1 MARIDEPRQPGV
13 ANRSSKG
20 AGDRPVAG
28 SIRRTDG
35 PLPEDGRIRF
45 VRALRA
51 GMGNA
56 GAAWTAEELVHG
68 LDETPIV
75 IAMGDATASTYHA
88 QVAALTAVNLVGR
101 LFRRL
106 ILVVPD
112 GTPVDFRVPFIEGTL
127 GPALVGFARR
137 VSGAVQA
144 ELASAPPPGSVVLHI
159 ADAPSSMAIE
169 RGGPA
174 RLKAERPRKRAES
187 ESHSDRDVY
196 CSGAGWLAQ
205 IGRRPTQPL
214 ASAPELANPIGPLVA
229 AALGAAEVF
238 KVVLGDAIAG
248 AENGADGDPVGAV
261 AGLEPINDT
270 LTYSALTYEVGG
282 TDLGPPLNQ
291 VVRLPATT
299 LIGAGS
305 IGSAFLWGLAHLRS
319 AQGQLAVVDHDH
331 LATHNPDRAILVLD
345 DAAARELPKATWARD
360 MVQPWIPDVS
370 VEPFDGTLRA
380 YIDTLSEDYTLP
392 LAISAVDSVESRR
405 DIQDALP
412 RRVLNASTGPASV
425 EITRHAGFG
434 SDDEACLYCLYL
446 PEVLERAPIQIA
458 MARTGFPQR
467 EVAEFLMP
475 DAPRALSAAN
485 VRGIEYHN
493 GLSAGTLHAYVG
505 RRLSDLL
512 DDQIWYSQAPISLGG
527 GRAALVTTAFVSA
540 FAGFLLLA
548 EALKEADPGLASYR
562 LRSVYEQNLLGVPN
576 SFQYRS
582 QQDTT
587 GYCLCHD
594 PLRKKLYSE
603 KYYA

>member
-1 MARIDEPRQPGV
+1 MDRTDQPGQP
-13 ANRSSKG
+13 NT
-20 AGDRPVAG
+20 GDPRGKATGDLPGDG
-28 SIRRTDG
+28 SGRRGDG
-35 PLPEDGRIRF
+35 PLPEDGRVRF

-51 GMGNA
+51 RVGGE
-56 GAAWTAEELVHG
+56 GVSWTAEELVRR
-68 LDETPIV
+68 LDDTPIA
-75 IAMGDATASTYHA
+75 IAMGDATAPTYAA
-88 QVAALTAVNLVGR
+88 QVTTLTAVNLLTR

-112 GTPVDFRVPFIEGTL
+112 GVAVDFRVPFIEGTL
-127 GPALVGFARR
+127 GPALAGFARR

-159 ADAPSSMAIE
+159 ADAPSSTAIAW
-169 RGGPA
+169 GGPA
-174 RLKAERPRKRAES
+174 RLKAETLRKRAGV

-196 CSGAGWLAQ
+196 CSGVGWLAQ
-205 IGRRPTQPL
+205 IGRRPTAPL

-248 AENGADGDPVGAV
+248 ARNGADGDPVGAV
-261 AGLEPINDT
+261 AGLEPIIDA
-270 LTYSALTYEVGG
+270 LTYSALTHEVGG
-282 TDLGPPLNQ
+282 TDLGPPLNE

-305 IGSAFLWGLAHLRS
+305 IGSAFLWGLAHLRC

-345 DAAARELPKATWARD
+345 DAAARDLPKATWARD

-370 VEPFDGTLRA
+370 VDPFDGTLRA

-392 LAISAVDSVESRR
+392 LAISAVDSVEGRR

-475 DAPRALSAAN
+475 GAPRVLSAAN
-485 VRGIEYHN
+485 VRGIEHHN
-493 GLSAGTLHAYVG
+493 GLSAGTLNAYVG

-548 EALKEADPGLASYR
+548 ETLKEADPGLASYH
-562 LRSVYEQNLLGVPN
+562 LRGVYEQNLLGVPN
-576 SFQYRS
+576 SFRYRAH
-582 QQDTT
+582 QDTT

-594 PLRKKLYSE
+594 PLRKKVYSE
-603 KYYA
+603 KYIL